1 MCKNLHQE
9 LFSTLAPESEQELN
23 EKICKQIS
31 SFRFFVTP
39 TMLELPANR
48 VAEERVQQAVQLLDQ
63 LDNMKTPKGKLNLV
77 INFAKVVSLM
87 L

>member
-1 MCKNLHQE
+1 
-9 LFSTLAPESEQELN
+9 
-23 EKICKQIS
+23 
-31 SFRFFVTP
+31 
-39 TMLELPANR
+39 MLELPANR